1 MTHSA
6 GSRDNLKVFKRT
18 VERDQNT
25 ELIANEEGLLN
36 LDSKQEEKSDAR
48 VCKKELKQK
57 TGSITHESH
66 LAVIITTR

>member
-1 MTHSA
+1 MESLRTKRTWMTHSA

-36 LDSKQEEKSDAR
+36 LDSKQEE
-48 VCKKELKQK
+48 
-57 TGSITHESH
+57 TGSITQKSH

>member
-1 MTHSA
+1 MESLRTKRTWMTHSA

-36 LDSKQEEKSDAR
+36 LDSKQEE
-48 VCKKELKQK
+48 